1 MQTPSPWPQSKPQPH
16 PQWLWPWSYVKS
28 VIPGQFCTLAMFFS
42 LHILISGAN
51 CSSPVSASPNLSL
64 PSQPID
70 MRSLIFSFFRAPH
83 MFFFSSQPIDMRSL
97 ISATAPLI
105 CFFFSPEA
113 LVHWWVLSSLLS
125 SLESPPWLFSITGA
139 FTHFYL
145 STVKT
150 KGRALSEKISKL
162 WIFTNGGFP
171 FWKLLL
177 Y

>member
-1 MQTPSPWPQSKPQPH
+1 MIICQKCDSRAVLHSCNVFFSTYSHFRSKLQLPCVSLSESLSSKPAHRYEVPH
-16 PQWLWPWSYVKS
+16 IFIFSRPSYV
-28 VIPGQFCTLAMFFS
+28 
-42 LHILISGAN
+42 
-51 CSSPVSASPNLSL
+51 
-64 PSQPID
+64 
-70 MRSLIFSFFRAPH
+70 
-83 MFFFSSQPIDMRSL
+83 FFSSQPIDMRSL

-105 CFFFSPEA
+105 CFSPEA

-139 FTHFYL
+139 HTHFYL